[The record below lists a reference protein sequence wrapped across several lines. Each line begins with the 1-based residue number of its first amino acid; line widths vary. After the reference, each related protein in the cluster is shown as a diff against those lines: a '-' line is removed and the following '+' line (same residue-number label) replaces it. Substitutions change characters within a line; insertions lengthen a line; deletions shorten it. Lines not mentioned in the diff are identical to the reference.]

1 MSRENVT
8 EAEKRVEVILA
19 MLFRGT
25 CLKFQDSYISFV
37 HVIPRSISHRL
48 STYSPHSL
56 PSSPRYTGIV
66 ARNASISASYKSRMD
81 FRLAAFLSL
90 CVSGIRGW
98 NKR

>member
-37 HVIPRSISHRL
+37 C
-48 STYSPHSL
+48 
-56 PSSPRYTGIV
+56 
-66 ARNASISASYKSRMD
+66 M
-81 FRLAAFLSL
+81 
-90 CVSGIRGW
+90 
-98 NKR
+98 